1 MALRWGLG
9 FFCWF
14 FLECLLCCS
23 WGWSHVGSTGMLKWL
38 GCSPMWSEVLSRIDF
53 LSDSSGFPK
62 HKSAVSLPGCL
73 MSGFWTPRTS
83 LLVSSVLSII
93 SHEGR
98 GWLWKGITQWPED
111 KRYGLLGVSFRDWL
125 LGFYFTYKKAVAFRV
140 LETFSKSQ
148 SE

>member
-1 MALRWGLG
+1 MGAGVLLLVFLGVSPVLQLGLESRG
-9 FFCWF
+9 LNWHAEMVGV
-14 FLECLLCCS
+14 L
-23 WGWSHVGSTGMLKWL
+23 SHVVWGPLQDRLLKGL
-38 GCSPMWSEVLSRIDF
+38 
-53 LSDSSGFPK
+53 SSGFPK

-73 MSGFWTPRTS
+73 MSGLWTPRTS
-83 LLVSSVLSII
+83 LLVSSVLSITL
-93 SHEGR
+93 HEGR